1 MLASIN
7 RSALAILAAVAASP
21 FAVVLPAS
29 AQDTDVV
36 VRGMPAGT
44 NMRLVSFRD
53 LNLNLIAHRKILDD
67 RVARAVRAVCEHEP
81 RWDIARK
88 EYQDCADAAWA
99 GATPQ
104 IVRARVRAAQLAY
117 NRR

>member
-7 RSALAILAAVAASP
+7 RAALAILAAVAASP
-21 FAVVLPAS
+21 FAAVPPAS

-36 VRGMPAGT
+36 VRGLPEGS

-67 RVARAVRAVCEHEP
+67 RVARAVRAVCEQEP
-81 RWDIARK
+81 RDIVRW
-88 EYQDCADAAWA
+88 EYQNCTDVAWA
-99 GATPQ
+99 GARPQ
-104 IVRARVRAAQLAY
+104 IVQARVRAAQLAY

>member
-21 FAVVLPAS
+21 FAVALPAS
-29 AQDTDVV
+29 AQNTDVV
-36 VRGMPAGT
+36 VRGLPEGT

-67 RVARAVRAVCEHEP
+67 RVARAVRAVCEHKAQ
-81 RWDIARK
+81 DIARW
-88 EYQDCADAAWA
+88 EYQECADAAWA

-104 IVRARVRAAQLAY
+104 IVQARVRAAQLAY

>member
-1 MLASIN
+1 MLASIH
-7 RSALAILAAVAASP
+7 RAALATLAVVAASP
-21 FAVVLPAS
+21 FAVVQPAS
-29 AQDTDVV
+29 AQNTDVV
-36 VRGMPAGT
+36 VRGLPAGS

-81 RWDIARK
+81 KDIANW
-88 EYQDCADAAWA
+88 EYKNCADAAWA

-104 IVRARVRAAQLAY
+104 IIQARVRAAQLAY